1 MRYLNSA
8 TQNPQD
14 AVGHWVQAENAAE
27 INHLRVTSGYFSL
40 NGLSAFKAIIDAL
53 NANQRD
59 ISVVIGANARDT
71 LQSDVDALIDLIQHP
86 RQNTKIAVVGFSN
99 GLFHPKVYHL
109 TRTDGSQLAYIGS
122 ANLTPAGITGLNIEA
137 GMLLDSRNGD
147 DPGVLNSIASSVDD
161 WFRAPLDSRANIV
174 AAKADTSQLVA
185 DGLLGIAQPPRQGTA
200 APANGPSKRP
210 SLKPLVVAPSIIQPA
225 PAVAAPNAPP
235 APPAPP
241 AGQQQAVAPAPQP
254 PVAAAVAND
263 VLVAEIGK
271 GNRWKQANFP
281 KEVMKTYFGVDPLAN
296 EHVSLIPVTAA
307 GVASPP
313 VNTQVVHVKSVN
325 FRIELTAVNGMA
337 YPAQNMPIAV
347 FRRTKLKEFRYHVYM
362 PGDAEYAALDQ
373 FLTTRYVGRFLRRV
387 IANAADLAV
396 IAPPINV

>member
-1 MRYLNSA
+1 MGDTLRYLNSA

-14 AVGHWVQAENAAE
+14 AVGHWVQTENAADV
-27 INHLRVTSGYFSL
+27 NHLRVTSGYFSL
-40 NGLSAFKAIIDAL
+40 NGLSSFKAIIDAL
-53 NANQRD
+53 NAHQRD

-71 LQSDVDALIDLIQHP
+71 LQSDIDALIDLIQHP
-86 RQNTKIAVVGFSN
+86 RHNTKLAVVGFSN

-137 GMLLDSRNGD
+137 GMLLDTRNGD
-147 DPGVLNSIASSVDD
+147 DPGVLTSIAASVDG
-161 WFRAPLDSRANIV
+161 WFSAPLNARANIV
-174 AAKADTSQLVA
+174 TGKADTAQLVA
-185 DGLLGIAQPPRQGTA
+185 DGLLGIAQPPRQGTT

-210 SLKPLVVAPSIIQPA
+210 SLKPLVAAPSIMPPV
-225 PAVAAPNAPP
+225 PAVAAPLAQ
-235 APPAPP
+235 PAPP
-241 AGQQQAVAPAPQP
+241 AGQQQAAAPAPQP

-347 FRRTKLKEFRYHVYM
+347 FRRTKVKEFRYHVYM
-362 PGDAEYAALDQ
+362 P
-373 FLTTRYVGRFLRRV
+373 
-387 IANAADLAV
+387 
-396 IAPPINV
+396 